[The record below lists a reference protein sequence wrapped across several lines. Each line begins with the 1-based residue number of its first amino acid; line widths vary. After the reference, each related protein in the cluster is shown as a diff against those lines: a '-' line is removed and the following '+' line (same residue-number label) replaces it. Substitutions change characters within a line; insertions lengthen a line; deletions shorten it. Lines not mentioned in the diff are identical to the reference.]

1 MKKRHGNALTS
12 TATGL
17 DIYKQTWCH
26 LLATQEVQIP
36 LGKM

>member
-1 MKKRHGNALTS
+1 MKKRHANALPS

-17 DIYKQTWCH
+17 DIYKQTWSR
-26 LLATQEVQIP
+26 LLATQEVQTP